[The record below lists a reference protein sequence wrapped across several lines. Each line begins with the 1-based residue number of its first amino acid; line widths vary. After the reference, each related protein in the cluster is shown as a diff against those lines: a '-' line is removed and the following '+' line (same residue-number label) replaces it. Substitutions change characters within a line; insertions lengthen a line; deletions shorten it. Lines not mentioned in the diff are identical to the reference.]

1 MFSSLSFLPVLSF
14 CIKIGSYII
23 KWRFVLQLKF
33 RSEII
38 VVVMVLVCVSVSVCV
53 HVHAHLFLDLLRTS
67 FLTTSCTAL
76 LTPPH
81 PVFQLL
87 HPLLISP

>member
-1 MFSSLSFLPVLSF
+1 
-14 CIKIGSYII
+14 
-23 KWRFVLQLKF
+23 VLQLKF

-67 FLTTSCTAL
+67 F
-76 LTPPH
+76 
-81 PVFQLL
+81 QLHSSPFPTHVL
-87 HPLLISP
+87 YSYNLILGSNGL